1 MITSKVYRVVRYFD
15 DYPENTMCKCD
26 TIEEARIKCT
36 EHNNRKRNKNYNNG
50 EILRN
55 KREIPGIPVDFSER
69 RLLGNVCERC
79 NNRFQSF
86 GH

>member
-1 MITSKVYRVVRYFD
+1 MSKVYRVVRYFD
-15 DYPENTMCKCD
+15 GYPEYTMCKCD
-26 TIEEARIKCT
+26 TIEEARIKMY

-69 RLLGNVCERC
+69 RLLGNVYERC

>member
-1 MITSKVYRVVRYFD
+1 
-15 DYPENTMCKCD
+15 MCKCG
-26 TIEEARIKCT
+26 TIEEARIKMY

-69 RLLGNVCERC
+69 RLLGNVYERC